1 MKTFLCLTSIL
12 AAALTARA
20 QGSLEAMQGYVSASG
35 DLNAVYSPI
44 MTGSPM
50 TLGWMFQPQTDIDV
64 TALGAF
70 NDVLHGSG
78 NLEIGLWNSSGDL
91 LASSLVALTGT
102 SSNSVYQSI
111 APVMLASGQNYYL
124 GAYSPS
130 QSAYFYVVGP
140 DSDTHGYA
148 IMSPEI
154 QLGGLAY
161 NTNNAFAF
169 PSSALGQP
177 GDAVVMPNFQFEA
190 VPEPS
195 IFSLLGGGMIAFLT
209 MWKKIKSPAA
219 GA

>member
-1 MKTFLCLTSIL
+1 MKKFLCLMAIL

-35 DLNAVYSPI
+35 NFKAVYSQI
-44 MTGSPM
+44 SAGTPM
-50 TLGWMFQPQTDIDV
+50 TLGWTFQPQTDIDV

-70 NDVLHGSG
+70 NDALHGSG

-91 LASSLVALTGT
+91 LTSSLVALTGT
-102 SSNSVYQSI
+102 SSNSIYQTI
-111 APVMLASGQNYYL
+111 ATLLLTAGETYYL

-130 QSAYFYVVGP
+130 QSVYFYVVGP

-154 QLGGLAY
+154 QLSGAAY
-161 NTNNAFAF
+161 NTGNAFAF
-169 PSSALGQP
+169 PSTTISQP
-177 GDAVVMPNFQFEA
+177 GDAVVMPNFQFQV

-195 IFSLLGGGMIAFLT
+195 TFCLLGGGTIILLALRKRISIF
-209 MWKKIKSPAA
+209 S
-219 GA
+219 